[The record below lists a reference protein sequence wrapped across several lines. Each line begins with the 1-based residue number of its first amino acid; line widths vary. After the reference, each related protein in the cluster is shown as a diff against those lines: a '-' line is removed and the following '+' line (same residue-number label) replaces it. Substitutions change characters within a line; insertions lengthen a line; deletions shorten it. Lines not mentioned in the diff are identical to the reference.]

1 MRKANPITLYSSW
14 RKHSHWAIPRQRAK
28 SQDSRFRYKGCDRIR
43 CISAKS
49 ICHTGSMEPAKLFLW
64 PGGALYLGPLSDNSR
79 HRHHAAQIC
88 VGHAAHPFRLQL
100 ETDEW
105 FETTFAFLPSNQPH
119 RFEGSNA
126 SHIIV
131 LVDGEGAFGQ
141 CRKGPVLSASPPPVS
156 PLKTIEDAKAYTEN
170 LANALGIDHLHPRD
184 QRIQRAL
191 DFIQSLDFKQVSIED
206 LASAAALSES
216 RFQHLF
222 KQQIGIPAK
231 RYLLWRRLLDSI
243 YCIMEGSDLT
253 EAAHMGGFSDSA
265 HFSRTFRETFGLA
278 PSALFKNSRI
288 VQVIIERAA

>member
-1 MRKANPITLYSSW
+1 
-14 RKHSHWAIPRQRAK
+14 
-28 SQDSRFRYKGCDRIR
+28 
-43 CISAKS
+43 
-49 ICHTGSMEPAKLFLW
+49 MEPAKLFLW
-64 PGGALYLGPLSDNSR
+64 SEGALFKGPLSDNSR

-88 VGHAAHPFRLQL
+88 VSHAAHPFRLQL

-105 FETTFAFLPSNQPH
+105 LETTFAFLPSNQPH

-141 CRKGPVLSASPPPVS
+141 CSKGPLLSASPPPVS
-156 PLKTIEDAKAYTEN
+156 SLQTIEDAKAYTGR
-170 LANALGIDHLHPRD
+170 LAHSLGINHPHPRD

-191 DFIQSLDFKQVSIED
+191 DFIHLLDFKQVSIVE
-206 LASAAALSES
+206 LASVAALSES

-231 RYLLWRRLLDSI
+231 RYLLWRRLLDAV
-243 YCIMEGSDLT
+243 YCILEGADLT
-253 EAAHMGGFSDSA
+253 EAAHMGGFADSA

-278 PSALFKNSRI
+278 PSALFKNSRN
-288 VQVIIERAA
+288 VQVIIERTD